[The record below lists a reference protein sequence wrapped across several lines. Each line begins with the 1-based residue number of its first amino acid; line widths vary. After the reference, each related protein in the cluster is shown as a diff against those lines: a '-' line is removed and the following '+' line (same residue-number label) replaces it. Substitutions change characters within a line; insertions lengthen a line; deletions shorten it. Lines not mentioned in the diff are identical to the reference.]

1 MLKAVM
7 LRPACG
13 AVIQA
18 KCHRIDAPKFR
29 HGPAEIARR
38 NHREKPDGPF
48 PWLAWPWEAMA
59 PPAPVPAQPILGL
72 PDLEAESGAI
82 QNVAPRSSISRGG
95 SLPAAGREKLAKLPL
110 PSKRLR

>member
-1 MLKAVM
+1 MDRFPGLPGRGR
-7 LRPACG
+7 LLGETPRPAQPCRLSG
-13 AVIQA
+13 
-18 KCHRIDAPKFR
+18 
-29 HGPAEIARR
+29 
-38 NHREKPDGPF
+38 DG
-48 PWLAWPWEAMA
+48 

-72 PDLEAESGAI
+72 PHLEAESGAI

>member
-1 MLKAVM
+1 MGRFPGLPG
-7 LRPACG
+7 RG
-13 AVIQA
+13 
-18 KCHRIDAPKFR
+18 
-29 HGPAEIARR
+29 RR
-38 NHREKPDGPF
+38 LGETPSPLSRT
-48 PWLAWPWEAMA
+48 ASAAMA